1 MTREAN
7 PIVAGRP
14 TERDWHGLVRGY
26 LRDDGTMSASLHEL
40 ARSPLQLDRR
50 GVLAA
55 WSELDAPC
63 STVVAGVLQLPC
75 ARLDRAPDD
84 DWPRVFEAAVAEVAS
99 AAREPVL
106 ALGGGVDAA
115 AVLVAW
121 RASGRAMPVVCTL
134 ATGLVDYDEVEV
146 ALAIAAQLGTRC
158 EVVEVPPPEL
168 VALAPRAAIAA
179 EAPLY
184 NLHPVH
190 RLALALAARRRGA
203 KVLVTGDAADAVFAG
218 RPDLDYVPIIAALT
232 RSAELELAS
241 PFFAEAVIR
250 ATATD
255 PTKRAARDY
264 VRAHGLGWL
273 ADRRKQPRLLPAL
286 ELSPILDRER
296 IVKLARRLE
305 LSARLDTD
313 RQRVG
318 WATLDHLARTLE
330 AR

>member
-1 MTREAN
+1 MTSEAN
-7 PIVAGRP
+7 QV
-14 TERDWHGLVRGY
+14 ERDWHGIVRGY
-26 LRDDGTMSASLHEL
+26 LRDDGTTSTSLREL
-40 ARSPLQLDRR
+40 ARSPLQLARH

-55 WSELDAPC
+55 WDERGDPY
-63 STVVAGVLQLPC
+63 STVVAGIRQLPC
-75 ARLDRAPDD
+75 AVIERAPDD
-84 DWPRVFEAAVAEVAS
+84 DWARVFEAAVAEVAS
-99 AAREPVL
+99 AARAPVL
-106 ALGGGVDAA
+106 ALGGGVDAT

-134 ATGLVDYDEVEV
+134 ATGLADYDEVEA

-158 EVVEVPPPEL
+158 EVVEVHPAEL

-179 EAPLY
+179 DTPLY

-190 RLALALAARRRGA
+190 RLALALGARQRGA
-203 KVLVTGDAADAVFAG
+203 QVLVTGDAADAVFAG
-218 RPDLDYVPIIAALT
+218 RSDLDYVPIIAALT
-232 RSAELELAS
+232 RSAGLDLAS
-241 PFFAEAVIR
+241 PFFAETVIR

-264 VRAHGLGWL
+264 LRAHGLGWL
-273 ADRRKQPRLLPAL
+273 ADRSKQPRLVPAL

-296 IVKLARRLE
+296 IAELARRLE

-318 WATLDHLARTLE
+318 WATLDHLVRALE